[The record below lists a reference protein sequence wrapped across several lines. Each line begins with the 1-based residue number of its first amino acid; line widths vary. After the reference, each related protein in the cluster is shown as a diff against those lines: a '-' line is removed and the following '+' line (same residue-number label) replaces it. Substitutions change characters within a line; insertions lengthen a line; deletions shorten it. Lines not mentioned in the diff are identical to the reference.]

1 MEHMEPDNAGTNHEA
16 NPDDKDLDA
25 ASQSSFDAEFDDLFA
40 KLGEEGVAHDPAYS
54 DFDAENLDE
63 PIPSSQLTERRATA
77 CYLTPISCAE
87 ALAALCSMNEISAVV
102 VPTEVGSMVVQHM
115 ELAEEQWGMALLAES
130 LSDLDEDL
138 DTVASKL
145 SKVTNGPVL
154 VLSALLAPGTEMEP
168 GVTGQVLAGRWTD
181 GHFDIDMPAGMIVA
195 TMPRIIE
202 DLVLGRTNIDTV
214 PNAVDTEGISNWRA
228 LRMLGKGIRQNRRE
242 NRRNRDAR

>member
-1 MEHMEPDNAGTNHEA
+1 
-16 NPDDKDLDA
+16 
-25 ASQSSFDAEFDDLFA
+25 
-40 KLGEEGVAHDPAYS
+40 
-54 DFDAENLDE
+54 
-63 PIPSSQLTERRATA
+63 
-77 CYLTPISCAE
+77 
-87 ALAALCSMNEISAVV
+87 
-102 VPTEVGSMVVQHM
+102 
-115 ELAEEQWGMALLAES
+115 MALLAES

-242 NRRNRDAR
+242 NRCNRDAR